1 MFLRK
6 GGRAGVARWLQ
17 PGCNAKMQACRTR
30 PALPLACR
38 PRVCPPVHPVACM
51 KITLPRRSLL
61 AALLAVPLSLSLGAA
76 RAQGPAPAAVE
87 PPPWSVPAKGFA
99 VVIGGALRSDN
110 EDVWSRMVELSGG
123 KGARWVVLG
132 TASQNPDK
140 SARRAAE
147 LLEKRGAMA
156 ESLPVAPQ
164 LKWVDLDRA
173 VRDPALLEAVRNA
186 NGIFFTGGAQE
197 RIVDTFAPGGKPTPM
212 LTAIWDVYRR
222 GGVVAGTSAGAAIM
236 STVMFRDALSVINVM
251 KGQLR
256 DGKEVDRGLGF
267 VGPNLFVDQHFL
279 KRGRFGRMMPL
290 MLAKGYKMG
299 LGVDENTAAVVQG
312 DMVEIVGAK
321 GALVVD
327 LNDIATDPKLGAF
340 NLTGARLT
348 YLDRGDRFDL
358 GTRRILPSDRK
369 LRGARLDPNAPNY
382 KPDFTNDPFYVDMF
396 GDTTITNA
404 MAHLID
410 SVQKEERGLA
420 FDPKAPANDPKADLG
435 FSFRLYKGKDS
446 VGWYSDELG
455 GEEYTVANLYLDVTP
470 VRISRPLFA
479 PWSSR

>member
-1 MFLRK
+1 
-6 GGRAGVARWLQ
+6 
-17 PGCNAKMQACRTR
+17 
-30 PALPLACR
+30 
-38 PRVCPPVHPVACM
+38 
-51 KITLPRRSLL
+51 
-61 AALLAVPLSLSLGAA
+61 
-76 RAQGPAPAAVE
+76 
-87 PPPWSVPAKGFA
+87 
-99 VVIGGALRSDN
+99 
-110 EDVWSRMVELSGG
+110 MVELSGG

-173 VRDPALLEAVRNA
+173 VRDPALLEAVRTA

-197 RIVDTFAPGGKPTPM
+197 RIVDTFAPGGKRTPM
-212 LTAIWDVYRR
+212 LDAIWDVYRR

-236 STVMFRDALSVINVM
+236 STVMFRDALSVISVM

-256 DGKEVDRGLGF
+256 DGKEVDKGLGF

-279 KRGRFGRMMPL
+279 KRGRFGRMIPL

-299 LGVDENTAAVVQG
+299 LGIDENSAAVVQG

-327 LNDIATDPKLGAF
+327 LHDVVTDPKLGNVLNA
-340 NLTGARLT
+340 TGIRLT

-358 GTRRILPSDRK
+358 GTRRIIPSDRK

-382 KPDFTNDPFYVDMF
+382 KPDFTNDPFYVDML
-396 GDTTITNA
+396 GDTTISNA

-410 SVQKEERGLA
+410 SVQKETRGLA
-420 FDPKAPANDPKADLG
+420 FDPKAPTSDSRADLG

-446 VGWYSDELG
+446 IGWYSDELG
-455 GEEYTVANLYLDVTP
+455 GEEYTVANVYLDITP
-470 VRISRPLFA
+470 VRISRPLFNTW
-479 PWSSR
+479 PSGR